1 MTYGQKIRQV
11 MLIYSCLLY
20 QDLAIISWI
29 LILQTTEIVIL
40 NQEIQRV
47 LYQEYSSFGEYITT
61 KEIQA
66 IVLLSPT
73 QLEMLTDSLGSLPED
88 ITMARLKIF
97 QSQII

>member
-11 MLIYSCLLY
+11 TLIYSCLLY

-40 NQEIQRV
+40 NREIQLV
-47 LYQEYSSFGEYITT
+47 LCQEYSFFGEYITT

-66 IVLLSPT
+66 IVLLPPI

-88 ITMARLKIF
+88 ITMV
-97 QSQII
+97 